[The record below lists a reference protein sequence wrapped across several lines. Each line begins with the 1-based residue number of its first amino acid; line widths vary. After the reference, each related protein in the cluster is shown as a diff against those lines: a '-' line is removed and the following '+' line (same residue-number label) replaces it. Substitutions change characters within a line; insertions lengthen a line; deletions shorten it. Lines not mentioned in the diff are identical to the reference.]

1 MSIFQKL
8 KAFLGLADVQLTDAQ
23 GAAITAERETE
34 LANSLEFHALI
45 DGELKDVVA
54 SQAGVIASQGKVIAD
69 AQIRYESIDKTIAE
83 LTAKIE
89 AVAEKADTAI
99 SHVDTLAAVAQKQ
112 SENLQEK
119 AEVKSVAQIDGKI
132 GDIAKK
138 LNAMLGK
145 PLVESK
151 EADAETGMAT
161 GKISDAAK
169 IDTVD
174 KLLATIKGR

>member
-34 LANSLEFHALI
+34 LANSLEFHALLE
-45 DGELKDVVA
+45 GELKDVVA
-54 SQAGVIASQGKVIAD
+54 SQAGVIASQAKVIAD
-69 AQIRYESIDKTIAE
+69 NQARYEGIDKTIAE

-89 AVAEKADTAI
+89 SVAINASTAI
-99 SHVDTLAAVAQKQ
+99 AAVNTLADVAQSQ
-112 SENLQEK
+112 ANDLQQK

-145 PLVESK
+145 PLVETK

-161 GKISDAAK
+161 GKISEAAK
-169 IDTVD
+169 
-174 KLLATIKGR
+174 LANIADVRNMLKR

>member
-34 LANSLEFHALI
+34 LANSLEFHALLE
-45 DGELKDVVA
+45 GEFKDVVA
-54 SQAGVIASQGKVIAD
+54 SQAGVIASQAKVIAEN
-69 AQIRYESIDKTIAE
+69 QIRNEGIDKTIAE

-89 AVAEKADTAI
+89 SVATKADAAVANIDA
-99 SHVDTLAAVAQKQ
+99 LAEVAQKQ
-112 SENLQEK
+112 ANNLQEK
-119 AEVKSVAQIDGKI
+119 AEAAKVDKVDSKI
-132 GDIAKK
+132 GDLAKK

-151 EADAETGMAT
+151 EADAETGLAT

-169 IDTVD
+169 VDTVD
-174 KLLATIKGR
+174 KLLAKIKG

>member
-34 LANSLEFHALI
+34 LANSLEFHALLE
-45 DGELKDVVA
+45 GEFKDVVA
-54 SQAGVIASQGKVIAD
+54 SQAGVIASQAKVIAEN
-69 AQIRYESIDKTIAE
+69 QIRNEGIDKTIAE

-89 AVAEKADTAI
+89 SVAAKAETAAAHI
-99 SHVDTLAAVAQKQ
+99 DTLAEVAQKQ
-112 SENLQEK
+112 ANSLQEK
-119 AEVKSVAQIDGKI
+119 AEAAKVDKVDGKI
-132 GDIAKK
+132 GDLAKK

-151 EADAETGMAT
+151 EADAEAGLAT

-169 IDTVD
+169 VDTVD
-174 KLLATIKGR
+174 KLLAKIKG

>member
-34 LANSLEFHALI
+34 LANSLEFHALLE
-45 DGELKDVVA
+45 GEFKDVVA
-54 SQAGVIASQGKVIAD
+54 SQAGVIASQAKVIAD
-69 AQIRYESIDKTIAE
+69 SQIRNESIDKTIAE

-89 AVAEKADTAI
+89 SVATKADAAVANIDA
-99 SHVDTLAAVAQKQ
+99 LAEVAQKQ
-112 SENLQEK
+112 ANNLQEK
-119 AEVKSVAQIDGKI
+119 AEAAKVDKVDSKI
-132 GDIAKK
+132 GDLAKK

-145 PLVESK
+145 PLVETK
-151 EADAETGMAT
+151 EADAEAGMAT

-169 IDTVD
+169 LSTVAD
-174 KLLATIKGR
+174 VRNMLKR